1 MKNKA
6 SSKSWRE
13 KLEKE
18 MQPKL
23 VDVPAKWARHIGH
36 GKMLV
41 PSPLLVDATIRKIP
55 RGKLASVNLIRDY
68 LADSFGADIT
78 CPLTTGIFLN
88 IAANT
93 AEEDKA
99 KGENKISPYWR
110 VLKEGGKL
118 NPKFPGG
125 IEQQA
130 LYLKKEGFE
139 IENGKTEGT
148 AFVKN
153 ADKKMYSFHGN

>member
-1 MKNKA
+1 MIKGK
-6 SSKSWRE
+6 SPKSWRE

-23 VDVPAKWARHIGH
+23 VDVPDNWAKRIGH

-41 PSPLLVDATIRKIP
+41 PSPLIVDAAIKKIP
-55 RGKLASVNLIRDY
+55 KGKLSTVNGLREY
-68 LADSFGADIT
+68 LAQSFKADMT

-93 AEEDKA
+93 AEEDKV
-99 KGENKISPYWR
+99 KGKLKITPYWR
-110 VLKEGGKL
+110 VLKETGSL

-125 IEQQA
+125 EAQQA
-130 LYLKKEGFE
+130 KYLKQEGFD
-139 IENGKTEGT
+139 IIKGKNNTHL
-148 AFVKN
+148 FVKDYKQKLIAIN
-153 ADKKMYSFHGN
+153 